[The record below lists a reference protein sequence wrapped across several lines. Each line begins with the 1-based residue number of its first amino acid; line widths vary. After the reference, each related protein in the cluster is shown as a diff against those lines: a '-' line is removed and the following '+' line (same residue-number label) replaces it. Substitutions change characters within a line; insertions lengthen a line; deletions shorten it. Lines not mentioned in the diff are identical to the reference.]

1 MHMYICMSLP
11 CRAAAHV
18 LSDHIAE
25 PEPGAARAGRG
36 SVWVRLHSDGAGMH
50 PTGQPRVS
58 RSRSLSIPAT
68 SSWARLMSEAAP
80 PGSLRLL
87 EEGALAGVVCRA
99 SPAPIGSHGLFAPD
113 SGVPILSIAAV
124 S

>member
-25 PEPGAARAGRG
+25 PESRDASHRATISHALTR
-36 SVWVRLHSDGAGMH
+36 DGAGMH

>member
-1 MHMYICMSLP
+1 MHMYIYRVAQPHTCSP
-11 CRAAAHV
+11 TTSQSQSRRAPR
-18 LSDHIAE
+18 E
-25 PEPGAARAGRG
+25 RRG

>member
-25 PEPGAARAGRG
+25 PEPGAARRAQGQRVG
-36 SVWVRLHSDGAGMH
+36 ALTRDGAGMH